1 MNYLFITG
9 MSRSGTTL
17 LDKILCNHKDLSVL
31 SQPFPFVYLQAKK
44 DFFKEI
50 RHPEK
55 TYFLN
60 NLFLEDR
67 YNLHELNRFLG
78 GYKINKSK
86 LNKIFNNMSG
96 YSGQLTKIDD
106 PDAIVGDVD
115 SNAFIDVIKDL
126 LKRLKHK
133 ENVIYCGAKEILCEE
148 FLDFF
153 MRNSIKTIL
162 LVRDPRDMVVST
174 YFGKFHRYMG
184 KSRPLLFHLRNWRK
198 SVAFAAHLS
207 GKSNFKLIRYEDLV
221 RFSEKT
227 LKEITQFLEI
237 DPFSYHFFSVPL
249 KDQNGELWKGNSSF
263 DKNKGINQ
271 NSCET

>member
-174 YFGKFHRYMG
+174 YFGKYDRYVG

-207 GKSNFKLIRYEDLV
+207 GKSNFKLIR
-221 RFSEKT
+221 
-227 LKEITQFLEI
+227 
-237 DPFSYHFFSVPL
+237 
-249 KDQNGELWKGNSSF
+249 
-263 DKNKGINQ
+263 
-271 NSCET
+271 